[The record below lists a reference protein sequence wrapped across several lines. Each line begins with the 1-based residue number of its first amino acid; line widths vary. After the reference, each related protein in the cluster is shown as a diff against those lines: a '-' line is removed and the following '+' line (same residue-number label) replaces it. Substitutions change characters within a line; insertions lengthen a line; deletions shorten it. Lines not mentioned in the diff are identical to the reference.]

1 MFENIFLRK
10 KINHDKLAAY
20 GFLKEN
26 GSFRYT
32 TDIMSGTFELSIVI
46 ENDTDTVTTSLVE
59 KENGEEYVLYK
70 TNASGAYVGEVRCAI
85 EEVLAKIAR
94 NCYDPAVFKSVQAQ
108 KIIEY
113 VRNQYGDEPEY
124 LWAKSPDNAVWRRKD
139 NQKWYG
145 VILTVSKNKLGLD
158 EENIAEIIDLRCLP
172 ENVGDLLSREGY
184 FPGWHMN
191 KKSWYTILLDGT
203 VPEKEIYER
212 IDESCRLAGLVNK
225 RKKAPKKE

>member
-1 MFENIFLRK
+1 
-10 KINHDKLAAY
+10 
-20 GFLKEN
+20 
-26 GSFRYT
+26 FRYT
-32 TDIMSGTFELSIVI
+32 TEIMSGSFELSIII
-46 ENDTDTVTTSLVE
+46 ENDTDIVTTSLVE

-70 TNASGAYVGEVRCAI
+70 TNASGAYVGEVRSAI
-85 EEVLAKIAR
+85 EEVLARIAQ

-124 LWAKSPDNAVWRRKD
+124 LWTKFPDNAVWRRKD

-145 VILTVSKNKLGLD
+145 AILTVSKNKLGFD
-158 EENIAEIIDLRCLP
+158 EENIAEIVDLRCLP
-172 ENVGDLLSREGY
+172 ENMGNLLPREGY

-203 VPEKEIYER
+203 VSEKEIYEH
-212 IDESCRLAGLVNK
+212 IDESYRLAGSVSK
-225 RKKAPKKE
+225 RKKAQKKE